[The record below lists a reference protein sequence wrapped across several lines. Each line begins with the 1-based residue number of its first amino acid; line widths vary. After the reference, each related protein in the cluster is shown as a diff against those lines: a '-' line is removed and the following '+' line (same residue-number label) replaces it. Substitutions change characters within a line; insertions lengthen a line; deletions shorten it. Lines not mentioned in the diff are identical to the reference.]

1 MKIIFDCLIVHK
13 TGRGV
18 NNAINEK
25 CHPSKILIIAIFA
38 VMISRYKKIELKMSV
53 PLRGS

>member
-1 MKIIFDCLIVHK
+1 MFNCLIVHK
-13 TGRGV
+13 TGRV
-18 NNAINEK
+18 NNTINEK
-25 CHPSKILIIAIFA
+25 CHPSKILIIVIFA